1 MYIESKHF
9 DGIILKNKEAIS
21 LSIEDIK
28 KKAGIIKKHDDP
40 DTNVDVNKI
49 IEHSDVTREK
59 VSPAGISHDN
69 SFMHKE
75 KSTAQKK
82 RGK

>member
-1 MYIESKHF
+1 MYTESKHF
-9 DGIILKNKEAIS
+9 DVIIVKNKEAIS

-28 KKAGIIKKHDDP
+28 KKAGIIKKHEDT

-49 IEHSDVTREK
+49 IEHSEVTREK
-59 VSPAGISHDN
+59 INPAGISHDN
-69 SFMHKE
+69 NFMHKE

>member
-1 MYIESKHF
+1 LYTESKHF
-9 DGIILKNKEAIS
+9 DGIIFKNKEAIS

-49 IEHSDVTREK
+49 IEHSEVTREK
-59 VSPAGISHDN
+59 VNPAGISHDN